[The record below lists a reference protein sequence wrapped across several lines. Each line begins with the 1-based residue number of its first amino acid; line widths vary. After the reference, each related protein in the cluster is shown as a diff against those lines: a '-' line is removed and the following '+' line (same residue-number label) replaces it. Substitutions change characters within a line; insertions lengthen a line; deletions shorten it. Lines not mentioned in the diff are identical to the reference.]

1 MISIQEMPHS
11 HEAEQAVIGSILK
24 EPAII
29 EKVLERIDHES
40 LYQPL
45 HKKILKAMTE
55 LFETGTKIDILTVT
69 TKLASDNLFI
79 SAGSSVYLTDLQ
91 GSIAS
96 AETINYHIGI
106 VAEQAKRRKL
116 IRLGEQLQK
125 DGYSNEDIDAVLANL
140 DNAKAEIEP
149 SIQSQGFKHAGEVVK
164 ESYAAIEK
172 VSMFKGQMTGIPSGY
187 VDIDKMTAGLNKS
200 DLIIWA
206 ARPSV
211 GKTALALNVG
221 QNVAIRSKEP
231 VAIFSLEMSAPQL
244 VTRMI
249 CAEGM
254 IDASRIR
261 SGLLEENDWQK
272 LTMAIGTISKAPIY
286 IDDTAA
292 VTTADIRRRCK
303 KLQQEKGLGLI
314 LIDYLQLLRGKG
326 GNRQEEVSSISRELK
341 SIARELDVPIIALSQ
356 LSRSVEQRQDK
367 RPMMSDLRESG
378 SLEQDADL
386 VAFLYRDDYYNKD
399 SESKNIVEFIVAKQ
413 RNGPTGTV
421 ELVFLKEYNKFSN
434 IARQLSMDD
443 PA

>member
-1 MISIQEMPHS
+1 MFDMQELPHS
-11 HEAEQAVIGSILK
+11 HEAEQAVLGSILK
-24 EPAII
+24 EPAVM
-29 EKVLERIDHES
+29 EKVLERISYES
-40 LYQPL
+40 LYQPP
-45 HKKILKAMTE
+45 HKKIMKAMTE
-55 LFETGTKIDILTVT
+55 LFEAGTKIDILTVT

-79 SAGSSVYLTDLQ
+79 SVNGAAYLTDLV
-91 GSIAS
+91 GAIATT
-96 AETINYHIGI
+96 ETIDYHVGI
-106 VAEQAKRRKL
+106 VADQAKRRKL
-116 IRLGEQLQK
+116 IRIGEQLQK
-125 DGYSNEDIDAVLANL
+125 DGHSAEDIDAVLANL
-140 DNAKAEIEP
+140 DNAKAELEP
-149 SIQSQGFKHAGEVVK
+149 SVQSQGFRHAGEVVK

-172 VSMFKGQMTGIPSGY
+172 VSEFKGQMTGIPSGY

-211 GKTALALNVG
+211 GKTALALNVA
-221 QNVAIRSKEP
+221 QSVAIKANET

-244 VTRMI
+244 VTRML

-286 IDDTAA
+286 IDDTAGI
-292 VTTADIRRRCK
+292 TTADIRRRCK

-326 GNRQEEVSSISRELK
+326 GNRQEEVSGISRELK
-341 SIARELDVPIIALSQ
+341 AIARELNVPIIALSQ

-367 RPMMSDLRESG
+367 RPMMSDIRESG
-378 SLEQDADL
+378 SIEQDADL
-386 VAFLYRDDYYNKD
+386 VAFLYRDDYYNKE
-399 SESKNIVEFIVAKQ
+399 SESKNIVEFIIAKQ

-421 ELVFLKEYNKFSN
+421 ELVFLKEYNKFSSLPK
-434 IARQLSMDD
+434 QMSMDD
-443 PA
+443 KA